1 MKTFDEIFNEVMDQ
15 YDVNNWWD
23 VFDSGFFDEVV
34 KAIAK
39 DRGFYFCEDDDIFD
53 ILMDNC
59 EGFKNWY
66 QEMANEL

>member
-15 YDVNNWWD
+15 YNVNNWWD
-23 VFDSGFFDEVV
+23 VFDSDLFDEVV

-39 DRGFYFCEDDDIFD
+39 DRGFHFCKDDDIFD
-53 ILMDNC
+53 VLMDNC
-59 EGFKNWY
+59 EGFENWY